1 MAAGH
6 SVDPAQ
12 WRGLLDA
19 GLARV
24 AGRFARVEP
33 LRTAAAPFG
42 GHRHVELSGGY
53 RTGGGGLVDSSARL
67 PLPAPT
73 PTPGSRPTPRGDQPN
88 SSRNPSR
95 HDGYSRVS
103 PNSDLALALLAARS
117 WVP

>member
-1 MAAGH
+1 MACENTEDRAVAAGH
-6 SVDPAQ
+6 SADPAQ

-33 LRTAAAPFG
+33 LRTVAAPFG

-67 PLPAPT
+67 LSLRRPD
-73 PTPGSRPTPRGDQPN
+73 PGVLGS
-88 SSRNPSR
+88 PSR
-95 HDGYSRVS
+95 
-103 PNSDLALALLAARS
+103 RS
-117 WVP
+117 TEQLS